1 MFSDF
6 FPVFWVRVNG
16 LGAWNWGSA
25 GRQRRANATRGNLD
39 SRLDSGVA
47 EVLLAKHPQQGLCGT
62 CPPLVAAK
70 APLRTRGAYAS
81 FIVDRCKS
89 IKMKGS
95 CVCACVCMYT
105 SPGQSSSAKALDPT
119 VPFCKKNNNSAN
131 KGTGPSRFPATC

>member
-1 MFSDF
+1 MGS
-6 FPVFWVRVNG
+6 VRG
-16 LGAWNWGSA
+16 TGARA
-25 GRQRRANATRGNLD
+25 GGQRRANATRGNLD

-95 CVCACVCMYT
+95 CVCVRACVCT
-105 SPGQSSSAKALDPT
+105 QAPGSRL
-119 VPFCKKNNNSAN
+119 VP
-131 KGTGPSRFPATC
+131 RL